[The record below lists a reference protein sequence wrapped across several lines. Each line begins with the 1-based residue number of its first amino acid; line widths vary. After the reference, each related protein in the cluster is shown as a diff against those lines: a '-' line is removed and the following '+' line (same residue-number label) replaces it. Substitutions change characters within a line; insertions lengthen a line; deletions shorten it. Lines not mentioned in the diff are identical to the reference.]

1 MAIAPI
7 ERAQAELTQ
16 AQQALERA
24 RNAVLEYLASHNG
37 IEVGVLIETVSAD
50 NALDAT
56 VVQRALLTLVQ
67 DKTVQLDNDLEAL
80 KQD

>member
-7 ERAQAELTQ
+7 ERAQAELTR

-24 RNAVLEYLASHNG
+24 RSAVLEYLASNNG

-80 KQD
+80 TQD

>member
-7 ERAQAELTQ
+7 ERAQAELTE

-24 RNAVLEYLASHNG
+24 RIAVLEYLARHNG
-37 IEVGVLIETVSAD
+37 SEVGALIENVSAD

-56 VVQRALLTLVQ
+56 IVQRALLTLVQ
-67 DKTVQLDNDLEAL
+67 DKTVRLDNDLEAL
-80 KQD
+80 TQD